1 MDELTVGFTPM
12 LDGGVG
18 ALMIL
23 AMGLGP
29 LFAVGSAFAGLVFCT
44 MLFPPGKHLGHFPSP
59 LSTKKRRP
67 QVYFSN

>member
-1 MDELTVGFTPM
+1 MDEFMVGFTPM
-12 LDGGVG
+12 LVGGVG

-29 LFAVGSAFAGLVFCT
+29 LFAIGSTLAGMVFCT

-59 LSTKKRRP
+59 LSTKKRP
-67 QVYFSN
+67 FYGHFSN